1 MVEEVGGDP
10 GGTGESRGRSSAT
23 PTTAAADDEVSGGDV
38 VAEIQQDGGTAGGDT
53 LTAKVS
59 KLLIW
64 RSEVVCLFGH
74 LLCLFVVRVACAASF
89 ALILYCLFD

>member
-38 VAEIQQDGGTAGGDT
+38 VAEIQQDGGTAGGGRS
-53 LTAKVS
+53 TAKVS
-59 KLLIW
+59 KLLI
-64 RSEVVCLFGH
+64 RRAEVVCLF
-74 LLCLFVVRVACAASF
+74 VWSF
-89 ALILYCLFD
+89 ALFVCCVS